1 MNKGWIAVDL
11 DGTLA
16 EPFHSIS
23 EIGPPQPI
31 IVHHVKKLIY
41 SDGEEVRIFTSR
53 ISELNPTKRRVQ
65 ELLIQQWCLKHLGV
79 ILPITATKSSGIKM
93 IIDDLAINARDIK

>member
-1 MNKGWIAVDL
+1 MSKGWIAVDL

-16 EPFHSIS
+16 EPFSS
-23 EIGPPQPI
+23 FTEIGPPQPI

-41 SDGEEVRIFTSR
+41 AGEEVRIFTARVS
-53 ISELNPTKRRVQ
+53 NPNNYKTQ

-79 ILPITATKSSGIKM
+79 ILPVTAIKASGVKM
-93 IIDDLAINARDIK
+93 IIDDLAINSRDIR